1 MELESRTEESTMEAR
16 GFVQIDPRAFVLL
29 SAALS
34 APTTSLQGV
43 GMLQQTL
50 GRNGIRGGA
59 R

>member
-1 MELESRTEESTMEAR
+1 MEYESRTEESAMEAR

-34 APTTSLQGV
+34 APLHSQMQGT
-43 GMLQQTL
+43 GMLQH
-50 GRNGIRGGA
+50 GSNRNIGGA